1 MFCDLIMEFLGHT
14 LDLVGKI
21 LISYTAIA
29 VHHRFRKEHKIDEEV
44 FKIMQRE
51 QLVGIAGI
59 VLMIVGYVLQIPYW
73 L

>member
-1 MFCDLIMEFLGHT
+1 MEFLGHT

>member
-1 MFCDLIMEFLGHT
+1 MEFLGHT
-14 LDLVGKI
+14 LDLIGKI

-44 FKIMQRE
+44 FKIMQKE
-51 QLVGIAGI
+51 QLVGVVGIA
-59 VLMIVGYVLQIPYW
+59 LMVVGYILQIPYW